1 MNQLHTE
8 RLRLPERTA
17 NIVVLTAFQVN
28 RPRVAGVAAGC
39 RGCRGLPRLPPPLP
53 SFWHFGYLIVT
64 KARLRPLASIFM
76 DARGLE
82 LPLCVSLPSGSG

>member
-28 RPRVAGVAAGC
+28 RPRVA
-39 RGCRGLPRLPPPLP
+39 GLPRLPPPLP